1 MPSST
6 SACLNG
12 FAAGVRPAR
21 AAVRFPHQ
29 PSSLSA
35 AGMESPPAEAPLVCA
50 ECGLE
55 SPPDAA
61 GWRGYLD
68 DDGAAVMF
76 CPGCAAR
83 EFGGA
88 S

>member
-1 MPSST
+1 LT
-6 SACLNG
+6 DSADL
-12 FAAGVRPAR
+12 
-21 AAVRFPHQ
+21 
-29 PSSLSA
+29 
-35 AGMESPPAEAPLVCA
+35 AEAPLVCT

-55 SPPDAA
+55 SPPDAE

-76 CPGCAAR
+76 WPGCAAR